1 MASMCRIIRISRGIS
16 STVPARKLVAT
27 WASKKLRAHIQTP
40 SCIGLTSTWTSSH
53 RRTKRI
59 TIKFIN
65 RARTMCR
72 RFTMMILKRE
82 RRSLS
87 PWGFQIIKQHLDTK
101 ETQAISLSARRSR
114 CSSQSCKSCKCI
126 NSINSWAAQNNT
138 KTGTATWATRAIQI
152 WTIIAAFS
160 VMRAQE

>member
-1 MASMCRIIRISRGIS
+1 MASMCRINRGIS
-16 STVPARKLVAT
+16 SLVPTRKLVAT
-27 WASKKLRAHIQTP
+27 WANKKLRAHIQTP
-40 SCIGLTSTWTSSH
+40 SYIGLISTWTSS
-53 RRTKRI
+53 RPRTKRI

-65 RARTMCR
+65 RTKTMCHH
-72 RFTMMILKRE
+72 FTMMILKRE
-82 RRSLS
+82 RMSLS

-101 ETQAISLSARRSR
+101 ETQAISPSARRSR

-138 KTGTATWATRAIQI
+138 KTGTATWVTRAIQI

>member
-1 MASMCRIIRISRGIS
+1 MASMCRIIRTSRDIS

-27 WASKKLRAHIQTP
+27 WANKKLRAHIRTP
-40 SCIGLTSTWTSSH
+40 SCIGPTSTWTSSR

-65 RARTMCR
+65 RTKTMCH

-101 ETQAISLSARRSR
+101 ETQAISPSARRSR

-138 KTGTATWATRAIQI
+138 KTGTATWVPRAIQI

>member
-1 MASMCRIIRISRGIS
+1 MVNMCRIFRGIS
-16 STVPARKLVAT
+16 SIVPARKLVGT
-27 WASKKLRAHIQTP
+27 WASKKLLAHIQTP
-40 SCIGLTSTWTSSH
+40 SCIGLTSTWMSSH

-65 RARTMCR
+65 RARTMCH

-82 RRSLS
+82 RTNLS
-87 PWGFQIIKQHLDTK
+87 PWGFQIIKQRLDTK

-114 CSSQSCKSCKCI
+114 CSSQSCKSCKCT

-138 KTGTATWATRAIQI
+138 KTGTATWATRAIRI
-152 WTIIAAFS
+152 WTITAAFLA
-160 VMRAQE
+160 MRAQE